1 MAARSSPIFP
11 LFLRFP
17 FVFLLFFFRFPFVRA
32 HTMRPQNGTG
42 STPHGVA
49 TCPVVSADP
58 QLLLPR
64 SVRRPVVAADH
75 SGHNSR
81 NSCNPHNSRNPR
93 KHICVKTCVLR
104 SMARVVTG
112 HYDRLRICFVRAHTM
127 RPRSETNL
135 AASDRSR
142 SSSRSSGSQIR
153 IALACVFGCR
163 NICRVMRRDGAFSNR
178 YGAFPGPLSCCGRM
192 ICARTKK
199 LNLQNGTNL

>member
-1 MAARSSPIFP
+1 
-11 LFLRFP
+11 
-17 FVFLLFFFRFPFVRA
+17 
-32 HTMRPQNGTG
+32 MRPQNGTG

-58 QLLLPR
+58 QLLLIR

-75 SGHNSR
+75 SG
-81 NSCNPHNSRNPR
+81 HNSRNPR

-153 IALACVFGCR
+153 IALACLFGCR

-192 ICARTKK
+192 IWAQTKK
-199 LNLQNGTNL
+199 